1 MNCLTK
7 LLFFSFCRADGPV
20 AKRIFKTL
28 SFRELEYLEFIRKRD
43 IVLYGEILDHLKN
56 DRLHDGAPPS
66 NRDDAPLYP
75 SLPQKDRYPDEQKR
89 PDYGDSGY

>member
-1 MNCLTK
+1 MTI
-7 LLFFSFCRADGPV
+7 FIFQIIRPDGPI

-56 DRLHDGAPPS
+56 DRLHEVPNGPPS
-66 NRDDAPLYP
+66 SNKRGGEDAPLYP
-75 SLPQKDRYPDEQKR
+75 SIPNNEYPDEQKR
-89 PDYGDSGY
+89 PDDGY